1 MAQMVCVEIGD
12 YAGFVVLVVSDDS
25 THAEI
30 VMTPDEARGL
40 VNNLGAAIKCAS
52 AARAGV
58 MT

>member
-1 MAQMVCVEIGD
+1 VVTVEIGD
-12 YAGFVVLVVSDDS
+12 YAGFVVLLMTDDS
-25 THAEI
+25 SHAEI

>member
-1 MAQMVCVEIGD
+1 MVMVEIGD
-12 YAGFVVLVVSDDS
+12 YAGFVVLVLSDDS
-25 THAEI
+25 THAEV

-40 VNNLGAAIKCAS
+40 VNNLGAAIKCAA

>member
-1 MAQMVCVEIGD
+1 VRAVVIVEVGD
-12 YAGFVVLVVSDDS
+12 YAGFVVLLMTDESS
-25 THAEI
+25 HAEI

-40 VNNLGAAIKCAS
+40 VNNLGAAIKCA